1 MTSTISLITIQ
12 GLSDSGTK
20 FMWMSEIAFRYWD
33 EGLVKSSERV
43 RDAGEVFTPFNI
55 IEDMLDLLPDDAW
68 SYRPSKTYLEPS
80 CGNGRFLV
88 VVLYRKFAALK
99 EVLSSEPSE
108 TVKATYALEALASI
122 YGIDISEDNIL
133 GHEDVE
139 SDGAR
144 KRLLEHF
151 RHLCLDH
158 FDPVYLEN
166 IAAAAEWIL
175 EHNVL
180 VGNMLDFDSKG
191 KPTNRD
197 EMPIPEYKWDFDLG
211 QVEIRFHK
219 WAEIQE
225 ANRPQDDGML
235 DIFGSIEPAIHWRG
249 SLGDLGTVPR
259 VTWKPKGIIRRG
271 GQIDAE
277 YLQQQ
282 QRT

>member
-1 MTSTISLITIQ
+1 MSNP
-12 GLSDSGTK
+12 GTK
-20 FMWMSEIAFRYWD
+20 LGQMSRLTYQYWD

-55 IEDMLDLLPDDAW
+55 IEDMLDLLPADSWD
-68 SYRPSKTYLEPS
+68 YRPSKTYLEPS

-99 EVLSSEPSE
+99 DVMESESSDL
-108 TVKATYALEALASI
+108 VRRTYALEALASI

-133 GHEDVE
+133 GHEDVD

-144 KRLLEHF
+144 KRILEHF
-151 RHLCLDH
+151 RHLCSSH
-158 FDPVYLEN
+158 FDSTNLDSLASV
-166 IAAAAEWIL
+166 ADWIL

-180 VGNMLDFDSKG
+180 VGNMLNFDSSG

-197 EMPIPEYKWDFDLG
+197 EMPVPDYKWDFEQK

-225 ANRPQDDGML
+225 ANRPKDDGML
-235 DIFGSIEPAIHWRG
+235 DIFGSAEPEIHWKG
-249 SLGDLGTVPR
+249 SVGDLGSAPR
-259 VTWKPKGIIRRG
+259 VTWKPRGIIRRG
-271 GQIDAE
+271 A
-277 YLQQQ
+277 
-282 QRT
+282 R

>member
-1 MTSTISLITIQ
+1 MNEMAS
-12 GLSDSGTK
+12 
-20 FMWMSEIAFRYWD
+20 RYWND
-33 EGLVKSSERV
+33 QLVKSTERV

-55 IEDMLDLLPDDAW
+55 IEDMLNLLPVGAW
-68 SYRPSKTYLEPS
+68 RYRPSKTFLEPS

-99 EVLSSEPSE
+99 DVLNSES
-108 TVKATYALEALASI
+108 TQIVKTTYALEALASI

-158 FDPVYLEN
+158 FDPVYLEGLT
-166 IAAAAEWIL
+166 AAAEWIL

-180 VGNMLDFDSKG
+180 VGNMLDSDSKG

-197 EMPIPEYKWDFDLG
+197 EMPIPEYKWDFEQG
-211 QVEIRFHK
+211 KVEIRIHK
-219 WAEIQE
+219 WSEIQE
-225 ANRPQDDGML
+225 MNRPKDDGML
-235 DIFGSIEPAIHWRG
+235 DIFGASEPQLHWVGYVSDWG
-249 SLGDLGTVPR
+249 SAPR

-271 GQIDAE
+271 A
-277 YLQQQ
+277 
-282 QRT
+282 R